1 MVGAARTGDHRACAA
16 APPGKNVGVD
26 LRLVGERE
34 SGQRRPLVTLRR
46 VVMSVLLAVAAVGM
60 YVVTTMHDDSPTGG
74 ARSRTVKSVSPKPG
88 TIQPRQIEIFAELD
102 PSYRGQLAI
111 NGTTI
116 PDDQLAVIQGLNR
129 ISYTPREGREIERLP
144 AGLNCAVVRFQP
156 VPGAAGQPGSYRW
169 CFSVQ

>member
-1 MVGAARTGDHRACAA
+1 M
-16 APPGKNVGVD
+16 VGVD

-34 SGQRRPLVTLRR
+34 SGQRRRLVTLRR
-46 VVMSVLLAVAAVGM
+46 VVMSVLLAVATIGM
-60 YVVTTMHDDSPTGG
+60 YVVSTMHDDSPTGG

-88 TIQPRQIEIFAELD
+88 TIQPRQTEIFAELD

-129 ISYTPREGREIERLP
+129 IAYTPGEGREVERLP

-156 VPGAAGQPGSYRW
+156 VPGAPGQAGSYRW